1 MKRLSALTILA
12 LGAWAIT
19 VSAAVLPTYS
29 IDAPVIEQAPAPKA
43 PPTYEQVIVRDW
55 KEIHDKIL
63 AMAKDT
69 VFPDAKLGWKPHP
82 DSRSILDEFR
92 HVTIGLEMTTA
103 TAKGEK
109 FDFEAR
115 EKADVNKPKTRASV
129 VQEMEAAIAASYK
142 SVEAKPSPSLIGWLE
157 HQGEHYGKL
166 VTAYRVNGVVP
177 PISRPKK

>member
-1 MKRLSALTILA
+1 MEVSVMKRFLALTVIGLVVLTLGLSAAMTQ
-12 LGAWAIT
+12 T
-19 VSAAVLPTYS
+19 
-29 IDAPVIEQAPAPKA
+29 PAPKP
-43 PPTYEQVIVRDW
+43 PPTYEQVIVRNW
-55 KEIHDKIL
+55 KATHDKIL
-63 AMAKDT
+63 VMAKDT

-82 DSRSILDEFR
+82 DSRSVLDELR

-103 TAKGEK
+103 QANGQP

-115 EKADVNKPKTRASV
+115 EKMDAAKPKTRASM
-129 VQEMEAAIAASYK
+129 VQEMEAAVAASYK
-142 SVEAKPSPSLIGWLE
+142 AIDAKQSPTLIGWLE